1 MAVAG
6 STQASQS
13 TISLLNE
20 NLFEL
25 RCLLR
30 AGEIRHSARCEI
42 GRKQLFAFTTGNADL
57 VLHYQRDVDCPPILK
72 RIPWFQG
79 SHKRIGAL
87 CFDPS
92 GSWLLTATV
101 DGSLYIVPA
110 LALVD
115 ENSVIDHRWAT
126 NDITSFSS
134 LNTQSSY
141 ARLSIIL
148 EKTDRLAPI
157 FY

>member
-1 MAVAG
+1 MAGAVPVED
-6 STQASQS
+6 TQPA
-13 TISLLNE
+13 INLLDE

-25 RCLLR
+25 RCLIK
-30 AGEIRHSARCEI
+30 AGEIRNSARCEI
-42 GRKQLFAFTTGNADL
+42 GRKQLLAFTTGNTDL
-57 VLHYQRDVDCPPILK
+57 VLHYQRDVNCLPIVK

-79 SHKRIGAL
+79 SHKRISAL

-92 GSWLLTATV
+92 GSWLLTASI

-115 ENSVIDHRWAT
+115 KNSTIDNRWAT

-134 LNTQSSY
+134 LSTQSSY
-141 ARLSIIL
+141 AR
-148 EKTDRLAPI
+148 
-157 FY
+157 